1 MRITTKNNDKRTEN
15 LKCVL
20 ENFTSNPPSNVI
32 LTLTLLQRPGGE
44 MYGM

>member
-1 MRITTKNNDKRTEN
+1 MRMTTNNDIRTETF
-15 LKCVL
+15 KYVL
-20 ENFTSNPPSNVI
+20 ENFKAMPPSNVT

>member
-1 MRITTKNNDKRTEN
+1 MRMTAKNNYKRTETFN
-15 LKCVL
+15 NVL
-20 ENFTSNPPSNVI
+20 ENFTPIPPSNVT

>member
-1 MRITTKNNDKRTEN
+1 MRMTTRNNDKRTETF
-15 LKCVL
+15 KYVL
-20 ENFTSNPPSNVI
+20 ENFTPIPPSNVT